1 MFIVISFYHLTRYSV
16 FNSLKIPRSQ
26 CHNRINFFD
35 TECTFDLISVQ
46 IGRLP
51 DDGMLLLNR
60 KAAPPPVLT
69 NGINTKMDIEAIL
82 AREASKRGLKL
93 ADLKADIE
101 EKSLSLSDLELIS
114 NIPAK
119 TLSIEGSQRKVLC
132 NGDLENGGVKLSV
145 GRSHGKANGDSKKS
159 NSKGRND
166 IDEDENS
173 DSGDSTASSG
183 VLRSSTSSSP
193 KSVSCHCRFYK
204 MKFACY
210 TYTLF

>member
-1 MFIVISFYHLTRYSV
+1 M
-16 FNSLKIPRSQ
+16 
-26 CHNRINFFD
+26 
-35 TECTFDLISVQ
+35 
-46 IGRLP
+46 
-51 DDGMLLLNR
+51 
-60 KAAPPPVLT
+60 LT
-69 NGINTKMDIEAIL
+69 NGINTKMDIEALL

-119 TLSIEGSQRKVLC
+119 TLSFEGSQRKVLY
-132 NGDLENGGVKLSV
+132 NGDIENGGVKLSV
-145 GRSHGKANGDSKKS
+145 GRSHNKKS
-159 NSKGRND
+159 NAKGRND

-193 KSVSCHCRFYK
+193 KSVSFKISTILHFK
-204 MKFACY
+204 VSV
-210 TYTLF
+210 L

>member
-1 MFIVISFYHLTRYSV
+1 MVSHLFLEIGYSLWAESHFV
-16 FNSLKIPRSQ
+16 Y
-26 CHNRINFFD
+26 CV
-35 TECTFDLISVQ
+35 SVQ
-46 IGRLP
+46 IGRIP

-60 KAAPPPVLT
+60 KAAAPPPVLT

-119 TLSIEGSQRKVLC
+119 TLSIEASQRKVLC
-132 NGDLENGGVKLSV
+132 NGDLENSGVKLSV
-145 GRSHGKANGDSKKS
+145 GRSHAKANGDSKKS

-193 KSVSCHCRFYK
+193 KSVSSHMSFVKLNVHVITYFELCIT
-204 MKFACY
+204 KFI
-210 TYTLF
+210 